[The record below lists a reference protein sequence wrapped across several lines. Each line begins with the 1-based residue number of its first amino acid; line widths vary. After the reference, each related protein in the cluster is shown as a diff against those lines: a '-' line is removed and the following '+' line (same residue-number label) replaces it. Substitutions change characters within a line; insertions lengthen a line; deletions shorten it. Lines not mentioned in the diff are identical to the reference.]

1 MENTRLTDAND
12 SQSNDPED
20 EADFNNSQNETSSE
34 LPHGNGLNPPILG
47 VSYRVPDIP
56 RKYIEPTILDTSL
69 PYIPIYTHLK
79 IHELKP
85 IERPSTPPILIE
97 LRSKCFR
104 NDTESRKSSKA
115 TPSTGR
121 TSRGRSSVTFKPRES
136 RRSQNI
142 Q

>member
-1 MENTRLTDAND
+1 MENTRIIDGNDA
-12 SQSNDPED
+12 QSNDPVVET
-20 EADFNNSQNETSSE
+20 DFNKDQNETSSE
-34 LPHGNGLNPPILG
+34 LFHGNGLNPPILG

-56 RKYIEPTILDTSL
+56 RRYIEPTILDTSL

-85 IERPSTPPILIE
+85 IERPSTPPLLSE
-97 LRSKCFR
+97 LRLKCFK
-104 NDTESRKSSKA
+104 NDTESCKSSKA

-121 TSRGRSSVTFKPRES
+121 TSRGRSSVTLKSRES
-136 RRSQNI
+136 RRSQKM